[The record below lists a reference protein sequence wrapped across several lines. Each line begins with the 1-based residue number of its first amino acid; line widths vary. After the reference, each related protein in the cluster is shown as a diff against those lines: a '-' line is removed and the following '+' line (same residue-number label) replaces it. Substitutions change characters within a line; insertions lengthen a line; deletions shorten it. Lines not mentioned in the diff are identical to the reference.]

1 MESSGIPV
9 AFAVGPDDAPELTS
23 LFERS
28 GPFVTVLLA
37 TDKTLDNA
45 SHRSLQRWGPVRDS
59 LVAAGADAA
68 DLDAIEALVPAAHH
82 DGEGLFAVAAGGK
95 VVLDQALHEAPDRD
109 RGTVGAVPSVLPL
122 VERWQRHRP
131 HVVVLADRTGADILA
146 VGPDGEGGAVTAGL
160 HDASDP
166 AIRKSAPGGW
176 SQRRFQERAER
187 TWEENAKAVAA
198 RVADVARL
206 LDPVAILVAGDV
218 RAVAYLK
225 EELDPRIADL
235 VRELDGARGADGGG
249 DAIAEDVRR
258 QVATIAADETVAI
271 LEKFKEERGQGD
283 RAAEGVAATI
293 AALNERSVET
303 LLLGHDADDERTVW
317 FSTEPPLAALEKHE
331 LEAYGVRDGAE
342 EGRLADVLARAAFL
356 SGARIRVVP
365 RTVLADGVGAILRF
379 RSDG

>member
-1 MESSGIPV
+1 METSGSPV
-9 AFAVGPDDAPELTS
+9 AYAVGPDEAPELTR
-23 LFERS
+23 LFERT
-28 GPFVTVLLA
+28 GPFVTVELI
-37 TDKTLDNA
+37 TEKSRENA
-45 SHRSLQRWGPVRDS
+45 AQRSMQHWRPVRDA
-59 LVAAGADAA
+59 LAEAGADAA
-68 DLDAIEALVPAAHH
+68 DLDAIDALVPEAYHR
-82 DGEGLFAVAAGGK
+82 GEGLFAVAAGGQ
-95 VVLDQALHEAPDRD
+95 VVLEQGLHEAPDRD
-109 RGTVGAVPSVLPL
+109 RGTVGAVPGILPL

-146 VGPDGEGGAVTAGL
+146 VGPDGEGGALSAGL

-198 RVADVARL
+198 RVADVAQL

-218 RAVAYLK
+218 RAVGYLK
-225 EELDPRIADL
+225 EELDPNLADL

-258 QVATIAADETVAI
+258 QVATITADETVAI
-271 LEKFKEERGQGD
+271 LDKFKEERGQGD
-283 RAAEGVAATI
+283 RATDGLAPTL

-303 LLLGHDADDERTVW
+303 LLLGHDADDERTLW
-317 FSTEPPLAALEKHE
+317 FSTEPPLVALSQAD
-331 LEAYGVRDGAE
+331 LESYGVREGAE
-342 EGRLADVLARAAFL
+342 EARLPDVLARAAFL
-356 SGARIRVVP
+356 SGARVRVVP
-365 RTVLADGVGAILRF
+365 RTVITDGVGAILRF